1 MVRIVYDAPMDEV
14 LPRLQRLRELKALKR
29 STRPKLLA
37 VYRNDPVAFVADN
50 VEGCTLTPYQAE
62 ILSELPTQGRVTVRG
77 PHGLGK
83 TTMESLA
90 LLWFATTRD
99 DAGDDWKAPA
109 TASAWHQL
117 THYLWPEVHKWARKM
132 RWDKLGRGPFD
143 LRSELLTLTLKLD
156 YGEAFSASPTDEAK
170 IEGAHGDSLLYV
182 FDEAK
187 AIPADTFDAAEG
199 AFAGAGT
206 DTTAEALALAA
217 STPGEPIGRFYD
229 IHARKVGTED
239 WWVRHVTLGE
249 AINAGR
255 VSKQWAAQRSRQWG
269 AGSALYLNRVEGEFA
284 SSDEDGVIPLGWVE
298 AAVDR
303 WRARFGPHGERWE
316 PPGDMTA
323 LGVDVARGGADRTVF
338 ARRYGG
344 VVAPLDYK
352 PYSTVTTETS
362 GAALGILRVNSGRA
376 VVDVVGVGGGVV
388 DQLREALPSDRV
400 MAFGAGEA
408 TTRRDVSGELGFADK
423 RSAAWWYLRE
433 RLDPESSDEPL
444 LLPPD
449 DVLTGDLVA
458 PKWKV
463 LQRGV
468 IKVEA
473 KEDIKKRLKRSTDAG
488 DGVVQSFWP
497 GLGLPSS
504 FAPLDV
510 GQTNPWGSEM
520 AG

>member
-1 MVRIVYDAPMDEV
+1 MARIVYDAPMDEV
-14 LPRLQRLRELKALKR
+14 LPRLQRLRELKALQR

-37 VYRNDPVAFVADN
+37 VYRSDPPAFVSDL
-50 VEGCTLTPYQAE
+50 VEGCHLTKYQEE
-62 ILSELPTQGRVTVRG
+62 ILGELPQRARVAVRG

-90 LLWFATTRD
+90 LLWFALTRD

-117 THYLWPEVHKWARKM
+117 THYLWPEVHKWARKL
-132 RWDKLGRGPFD
+132 RWDKLGRPALD
-143 LRSELLTLTLKLD
+143 TRSELLTLTLKLD

-187 AIPADTFDAAEG
+187 AIPAATFDAAEG
-199 AFAGAGT
+199 AFAGAGA
-206 DTTAEALALAA
+206 DTAAEALAFAA
-217 STPGEPIGRFYD
+217 STPGEPLGRFYD

-239 WWVRHVTLGE
+239 WWVRHVTLDE
-249 AINAGR
+249 AISAGR
-255 VSKQWAAQRSRQWG
+255 VSKKWAAQRARQWG

-284 SSDEDGVIPLGWVE
+284 SSDEDGVIPLAWVE

-303 WRARFGPHGERWE
+303 WRSRYGPHGERWE
-316 PPGDMTA
+316 PPGDMSA

-338 ARRYGG
+338 ARRYGAA
-344 VVAPLDYK
+344 VAPLDYK

-376 VVDVVGVGGGVV
+376 IVDVVGVGGGVV
-388 DQLREALPSDRV
+388 DQLREALPSERV
-400 MAFGAGEA
+400 VAFGAGEGTA
-408 TTRRDVSGELGFADK
+408 RRDVSGELGFADK
-423 RSAAWWYLRE
+423 RSAAWWHMRE
-433 RLDPESSDEPL
+433 RLDPESPLEPV

-449 DVLTGDLVA
+449 DMLVGDLVS
-458 PKWKV
+458 PHWKV

-468 IKVEA
+468 IKVEP
-473 KEDIKKRLKRSTDAG
+473 KEDIKKRLHRSTDAG
-488 DGVVQSFWP
+488 DSVVQSFWP
-497 GLGLPSS
+497 EMGLPSS
-504 FAPLDV
+504 FEPLNVDQV
-510 GQTNPWGSEM
+510 NPW
-520 AG
+520 A